1 MHARDGARTH
11 DHKVKSLALYRLS
24 YPGPVVSDV
33 LPSEARLTVPSQ
45 HAFQSFSA
53 VYIRCQPQ
61 MLSHHAAL
69 FVLADRQSSV
79 CWRQRPS
86 KLLWIA

>member
-33 LPSEARLTVPSQ
+33 LPSEARLIVPSQ
-45 HAFQSFSA
+45 HALQAFSA
-53 VYIRCQPQ
+53 VYIRCQPMQ
-61 MLSHHAAL
+61 PSSFSPSGSH
-69 FVLADRQSSV
+69 QSASGNV
-79 CWRQRPS
+79 PQNCS
-86 KLLWIA
+86 G